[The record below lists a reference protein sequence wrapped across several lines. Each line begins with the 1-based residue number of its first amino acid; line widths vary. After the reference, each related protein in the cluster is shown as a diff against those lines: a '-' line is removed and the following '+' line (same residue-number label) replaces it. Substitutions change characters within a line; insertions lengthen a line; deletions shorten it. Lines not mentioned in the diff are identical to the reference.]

1 MIEGEV
7 MAKFVDGLATSG
19 PLALTL
25 GLGVWV
31 LWRKAE
37 AKDAAVAGL
46 TREVL
51 TALQG
56 NTTALQD
63 LRDAIEQ
70 GERRPVR
77 RAVGAD

>member
-1 MIEGEV
+1 MSKFIE
-7 MAKFVDGLATSG
+7 GLATSG
-19 PLALTL
+19 PLAVTL

-37 AKDAAVAGL
+37 AKDAAVVTL
-46 TREVL
+46 TRDVL
-51 TALQG
+51 TALHG
-56 NTTALQD
+56 NTTALNE

-77 RAVGAD
+77 RVAGGD

>member
-7 MAKFVDGLATSG
+7 FSKFVEGLAASG
-19 PLALTL
+19 PLAVTL
-25 GLGVWV
+25 GFGVWV

-37 AKDAAVAGL
+37 AERAANASL

-56 NTTALQD
+56 NTTALQE

-77 RAVGAD
+77 RVAGGD